1 MKVTNKQRKCFKC
14 KPEHTGVYGALVLFV
29 VLWPMYF
36 IPIPKD
42 GVLGEIALGPHG
54 RWVVSCHHVCLFIQ
68 YLDQV

>member
-1 MKVTNKQRKCFKC
+1 MKVTNKQRKCLKY

-42 GVLGEIALGPHG
+42 GVLGEISLGPHG
-54 RWVVSCHHVCLFIQ
+54 RSVWYYVTMFAFFHAIS
-68 YLDQV
+68 

>member
-1 MKVTNKQRKCFKC
+1 MLCISQNVML
-14 KPEHTGVYGALVLFV
+14 GVYGALVLFV

-54 RWVVSCHHVCLFIQ
+54 RSAASCLFVHHV
-68 YLDQV
+68 LDQV

>member
-1 MKVTNKQRKCFKC
+1 MKVTNKQRKCFVY
-14 KPEHTGVYGALVLFV
+14 TRTAGVYGALVLFV

-54 RWVVSCHHVCLFIQ
+54 RSVVIMSPCLSVT
-68 YLDQV
+68 LS

>member
-1 MKVTNKQRKCFKC
+1 MKVTNKQRKCLVYTRI
-14 KPEHTGVYGALVLFV
+14 TGVYGALVLFV

-54 RWVVSCHHVCLFIQ
+54 R
-68 YLDQV
+68 

>member
-1 MKVTNKQRKCFKC
+1 MKVTNKQRKCLVYTRI
-14 KPEHTGVYGALVLFV
+14 TGVYGALVLFV

-54 RWVVSCHHVCLFIQ
+54 RWVMIQ
-68 YLDQV
+68 

>member
-1 MKVTNKQRKCFKC
+1 MNKGKY
-14 KPEHTGVYGALVLFV
+14 KPELPTAGVYGALVLFV

-54 RWVVSCHHVCLFIQ
+54 RSAASCLFVLTIS
-68 YLDQV
+68 